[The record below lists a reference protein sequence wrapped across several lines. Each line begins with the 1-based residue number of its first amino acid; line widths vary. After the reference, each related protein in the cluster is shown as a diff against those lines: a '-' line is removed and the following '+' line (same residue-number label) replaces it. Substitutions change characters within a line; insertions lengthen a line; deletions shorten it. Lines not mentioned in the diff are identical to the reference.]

1 MFSFSDGGRW
11 PASSFVFSI
20 ALLAGAAPAL
30 AQRDDSGSPLLRG
43 GAGIEDPGAYRSPA
57 GSAIPAYGA
66 PARPGLPE
74 LLYDSTALA
83 PNYGK
88 PRRPR
93 DKRTAYSGR
102 KPVAAKSLPPL
113 ETYRTAPAS
122 VRVAPGA
129 RTAAASSAPPPA
141 SFAAT
146 PGPPPQRRPR
156 VEEDPYAPL
165 GVAIGGLRLRPYAE
179 AQAGYDSNPNRTRG
193 GEGSAMLR
201 GDIGFAAQSDWS
213 RHSFNAQANAS
224 YFRFTSL
231 PEASRPEAN
240 ASAALKVDVLRDTF
254 ANFELRG
261 ALVTQR
267 SGSPDVPG
275 ATINQPVVGS
285 FGATSGLTQRF
296 GRTEA
301 SVSFLADR
309 RFYGD
314 AELSG
319 GGVARLSADNYN
331 SWGLRGRIGH
341 ELTPGV
347 TPFIEAGGDIRR
359 RDEPID
365 LAGYARDS
373 SGVQAR
379 AGSTFELTRQLT
391 GEVSAGYAQRRYE
404 DARLPVLAGPTLDA
418 RLVWSATALTSVTL
432 RAATEFNETTIANAS
447 GAVSRRIS
455 ADVSHALLRNLTL
468 GAGVSF
474 ADTSYKGVSITER
487 TWGGALR
494 ADYAFNRNLVLRGSY
509 AHERL
514 WSSQPGAGYGAHV
527 FLLGLRIQP

>member
-1 MFSFSDGGRW
+1 MFSFSDGGHW
-11 PASSFVFSI
+11 PPSFFIFSF
-20 ALLAGAAPAL
+20 ALLAGAGPAL
-30 AQRDDSGSPLLRG
+30 AQREDSGAPLLRG
-43 GAGIEDPGAYRSPA
+43 GAGAEDPRAYRSPA

-66 PARPGLPE
+66 PGRPVSQE
-74 LLYDSTALA
+74 LLYDSSTLA

-93 DKRTAYSGR
+93 DKRSAYTGR
-102 KPVAAKSLPPL
+102 KPVAAKTLPPL
-113 ETYRTAPAS
+113 ETYRTAPAG

-129 RTAAASSAPPPA
+129 RAAGASSAPPA
-141 SFAAT
+141 TNFAAT

-156 VEEDPYAPL
+156 VDDDPYAPL
-165 GVAIGGLRLRPYAE
+165 GLVIGGLRLTPYAE
-179 AQAGYDSNPNRTRG
+179 AQAGYDSNPNRTRN

-201 GDIGFAAQSDWS
+201 GDVGFAAQSDWS
-213 RHSFNAQANAS
+213 RHSLNAQANAS
-224 YFRFTSL
+224 YFSFTSL
-231 PEASRPEAN
+231 PDASRPEAN
-240 ASAALKVDVLRDTF
+240 ASAALRLDVLRDTF

-267 SGSPDVPG
+267 PGSPDVPG

-285 FGATSGLTQRF
+285 FGATTGVTQRF

-314 AELSG
+314 AELNG
-319 GGVARLSADNYN
+319 GGIARLSADNYN
-331 SWGLRGRIGH
+331 AWGLRGRIGH

-347 TPFIEAGGDIRR
+347 KPFIEVGGDIRR

-379 AGSTFELTRQLT
+379 AGSTFELTRTLT
-391 GEVSAGYAQRRYE
+391 GEASAGYAQRRYE

-418 RLVWSATALTSVTL
+418 RLIWSATALTSVTL

-447 GAVSRRIS
+447 GAVSRRLS
-455 ADVSHALLRNLTL
+455 ADVSHALMRNLTL

-474 ADTSYKGVSITER
+474 SDTAYKGVAITEQ
-487 TWGGALR
+487 TLAGALR
-494 ADYAFNRNLVLRGSY
+494 ADYSFNRNLVLRGSY